1 MAFAS
6 SIFMA
11 HRINPGRM
19 IDSLLAIASAVKI
32 GFLKIQ
38 GAGR

>member
-11 HRINPGRM
+11 QGINPGRM
-19 IDSLLAIASAVKI
+19 TDSLLAIASAGKI

-38 GAGR
+38 GTGR